1 MGRGRRNGRERGA
14 SLVEFALILPLL
26 VMLLLGLIT
35 GGLALND
42 KQQMTHA
49 TREGA
54 RYAAV
59 VPHDQT
65 FDDGGTWAANVQ
77 ALIVDRSQGT
87 LDEADVCVSLVFGS
101 PGAVVSANHT
111 TKTPAAPCIVNQ
123 SYPTAANSTRVQ
135 VTTSRDATIQLG
147 LFGAHDVT
155 LRSDATAKAETE
167 YIAP

>member
-1 MGRGRRNGRERGA
+1 MRHELGA

-65 FDDGGTWAANVQ
+65 FDDGGTWAENVRS
-77 ALIVDRSQGT
+77 LVVDRSQGALET
-87 LDEADVCVSLVFGS
+87 ADVCVSLVTGS
-101 PGAVVSANHT
+101 PGTVISANHT
-111 TKTPAAPCIVNQ
+111 TNSGAPCIAGQ

-167 YIAP
+167 YVAP